1 MLCDGLNLWWVSE
14 STIVAV
20 QDNRSPLCFKD
31 RRGQPLMLDLLEY
44 QRRQVGCFHVIGI
57 QITNLRHFHEKL
69 TKFRTVLLFSI

>member
-1 MLCDGLNLWWVSE
+1 MLCDGLHLWWVSE
-14 STIVAV
+14 SAIVTV

-69 TKFRTVLLFSI
+69 TKFRTVLSFST